1 MPESTTDQSVVERS
15 VQAKQEWHAPRLTV
29 LGDMRTLTETGGAV
43 SPDGPATSAIS

>member
-29 LGDMRTLTETGGAV
+29 LGDMRTLTETGGAGA
-43 SPDGPATSAIS
+43 PDGPATSAIS